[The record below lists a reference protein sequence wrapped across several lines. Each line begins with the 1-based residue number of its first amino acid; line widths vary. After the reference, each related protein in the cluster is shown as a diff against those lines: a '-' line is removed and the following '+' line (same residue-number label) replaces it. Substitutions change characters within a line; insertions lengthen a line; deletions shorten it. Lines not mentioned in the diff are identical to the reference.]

1 MGEKTW
7 WIIAEIKERT
17 DRGEYIYFEL
27 TEKAEAGDDLVARVR
42 ASVWRREAIAAFR
55 NFEDITGKRPD
66 RGMQVLVRAGI
77 AFHPVHGLSLQL
89 FDIDSQH
96 MLGQLELQRRQTI
109 AQLAAQKGISL
120 QDGVF
125 VTPNKELELPVV
137 IQKIAVI
144 TSASAAGYQDFADTL
159 TNNIFGYKFTVRP
172 YFSILQGEKA
182 AESMREQLLKIYS
195 DHQAGLHTD
204 AVVIVRGGG
213 AQSDLLPFD
222 QFRLSHALARF
233 PIPVITGI
241 GHLKNES
248 VADLVV
254 NTALKTPTQA
264 AEFIIDH
271 NRSFEEVIEG
281 LRELI
286 TLRGQNLV
294 KNSQRK
300 LDHLSVRI
308 SGGTTN
314 LLHVRYNNLLR
325 IQELLRH
332 ESAQLLNK
340 AESRLNELQFRLT
353 SVPFRITDRAAFTLD
368 NLEAQIRL
376 LDPRNILKRG
386 FALVSRDH
394 VAVRSVDQIKLQ
406 ENITVTL
413 ADGSMQTTVISIN
426 KDSNE

>member
-1 MGEKTW
+1 VM
-7 WIIAEIKERT
+7 
-17 DRGEYIYFEL
+17 
-27 TEKAEAGDDLVARVR
+27 
-42 ASVWRREAIAAFR
+42 
-55 NFEDITGKRPD
+55 
-66 RGMQVLVRAGI
+66 
-77 AFHPVHGLSLQL
+77 
-89 FDIDSQH
+89 
-96 MLGQLELQRRQTI
+96 
-109 AQLAAQKGISL
+109 
-120 QDGVF
+120 
-125 VTPNKELELPVV
+125 
-137 IQKIAVI
+137 
-144 TSASAAGYQDFADTL
+144 
-159 TNNIFGYKFTVRP
+159 
-172 YFSILQGEKA
+172 
-182 AESMREQLLKIYS
+182 
-195 DHQAGLHTD
+195 
-204 AVVIVRGGG
+204 VRGGG

-222 QFRLSHALARF
+222 QFRLAHALARF

-271 NRSFEEVIEG
+271 NRSFEEAIEG

-294 KNSQRK
+294 KNAQRK

-314 LLHVRYNNLLR
+314 LLHVRYNNLMR

-353 SVPFRITDRAAFTLD
+353 SMPFRITDRAVFTLD